1 MIAHRRS
8 PTTTPGSVR
17 SRLTGATIKEA
28 IVDIYGDE
36 YIGGSNPPSPTGE
49 EVPDPVLRRGK
60 VWLESK
66 IRAFRETG
74 QVQETSDLPGWGN
87 QEQPIGIQGFERVE
101 QDMRPGGVHKRDR
114 THIEAN
120 VAGRRQQMVNLRL
133 QQASGSQVDLP

>member
-1 MIAHRRS
+1 VPQLFRAVVSIRR
-8 PTTTPGSVR
+8 
-17 SRLTGATIKEA
+17 TGRIH
-28 IVDIYGDE
+28 
-36 YIGGSNPPSPTGE
+36 PPPTGE

-66 IRAFRETG
+66 IPALRETG

-87 QEQPIGIQGFERVE
+87 QEQPIGIQCFERVE

-120 VAGRRQQMVNLRL
+120 VAGRRQQMVNLGL
-133 QQASGSQVDLP
+133 QQASGSQVDLPEEPESAILPSMDLQLC